1 MFVDRA
7 VIFVRGG
14 DGGSGCSSFRRE
26 KYVPKGGPDGGDG
39 GKGGSVIIQAFAG
52 ADSLAEAE
60 QKKHWRAKPGK
71 RGEGSNC
78 TGADS
83 EDVIIHVPPGTLVY
97 DRDRGN
103 LLKDLLGPGELVTIA
118 KGGKG
123 GRGNRSFAT
132 SINRAPRQ
140 FTPGEEGEERWV
152 VLELK
157 MIADVGL
164 VGLPNAGKS
173 TLLSRV
179 SRATPEIADYPFTTK
194 QPNLG
199 MVQVGDDHG
208 FVLADLPG
216 LIEGAHEGTG
226 LGHEF
231 LRHVERTKV
240 LVHLVE
246 PLPMDGSNPVENY
259 KVVHRELM
267 LHGKGIENKPEIIVV
282 SKSEIPESAEVR
294 EQLAKETGKPVLC
307 VSAVT
312 GQGLHQLTGEVVSAL
327 KRIKEEREQREA
339 KAEIRTE
346 ESPLP
351 LSEGVAERPH
361 EA

>member
-7 VIFVRGG
+7 VIFVQGG

-26 KYVPKGGPDGGDG
+26 KYIPKGGPDGGNG
-39 GKGGSVIIQAFAG
+39 GKGGSVIIQAVAG

-60 QKKHWRAKPGK
+60 QKKHWRADHGK
-71 RGEGSNC
+71 KGEGSNC
-78 TGADS
+78 TGADGQ
-83 EDVIIHVPPGTLVY
+83 DLIIHVPPGTLVY

-103 LLKDLLGPGELVTIA
+103 LLKDLLTAGDQVTVA

-123 GRGNRSFAT
+123 GRGNKSFA
-132 SINRAPRQ
+132 SSVNRAPRQ
-140 FTPGEEGEERWV
+140 FTPGETGEERWI

-179 SRATPEIADYPFTTK
+179 SRATPEIGDYPFTTK

-199 MVQVGDDHG
+199 MVMVGDDSG

-246 PLPMDGSNPVENY
+246 PLPMDGSDPVENY
-259 KVVHRELM
+259 RTVHKELV
-267 LHGKGIENKPEIIVV
+267 LHGHGIEKKPVILVV
-282 SKSEIPESAEVR
+282 SKSEIPESVEI
-294 EQLAKETGKPVLC
+294 EENLAKETGQPVTR

-312 GQGLHQLTGEVVSAL
+312 GQGLHHLISRIMETL
-327 KRIKEEREQREA
+327 KEIREA
-339 KAEIRTE
+339 EDDPEA
-346 ESPLP
+346 PLP
-351 LSEGVAERPH
+351 HDS
-361 EA
+361 

>member
-39 GKGGSVIIQAFAG
+39 GKGGSVIIQALAG

-83 EDVIIHVPPGTLVY
+83 EDLIIHVPPGTLVY
-97 DRDRGN
+97 DRERGN
-103 LLKDLLGPGELVTIA
+103 LLKDLLVDGDQVTAA

-132 SINRAPRQ
+132 STNRSPKQ
-140 FTPGEEGEERWV
+140 FTPGEEGEERWL

-179 SRATPEIADYPFTTK
+179 SRATPEIGDYPFTTK

-231 LRHVERTKV
+231 LRHVERTQV

-246 PLPMDGSNPVENY
+246 PLPMDGSNPLENY
-259 KVVHRELM
+259 KVVNRELL
-267 LHGKGIENKPEIIVV
+267 LHGHGIEKKPEIIVV
-282 SKSEIPESAEVR
+282 SKSEIPESQEVR
-294 EQLAKETGKPVLC
+294 DQIAQETGKDVIC

-312 GQGLHQLTGEVVSAL
+312 GQGLHQLITKVLQTL
-327 KRIKEEREQREA
+327 KDLKSKQEEPL
-339 KAEIRTE
+339 AEE
-346 ESPLP
+346 PN
-351 LSEGVAERPH
+351 GG
-361 EA
+361 